1 MNKKIEKKLFNLFT
15 GEITATILFA
25 IVYVLYIETMEWAP
39 EYLIVNSSIYSF
51 ILLEFILL
59 QGSIY
64 WFLKWQ
70 QVRRKDFTNL
80 KKGYLVLYKW
90 CRNINL
96 FLIAIGFM
104 ICVLLFI
111 NGAVNRY
118 LYLGIFAFAIIE
130 HINYYHIRL
139 SYMSYQEIKEFI
151 RQKGFRWSKLAK
163 ELKDLKNKE

>member
-1 MNKKIEKKLFNLFT
+1 
-15 GEITATILFA
+15 
-25 IVYVLYIETMEWAP
+25 
-39 EYLIVNSSIYSF
+39 
-51 ILLEFILL
+51 
-59 QGSIY
+59 
-64 WFLKWQ
+64 
-70 QVRRKDFTNL
+70 
-80 KKGYLVLYKW
+80 
-90 CRNINL
+90 
-96 FLIAIGFM
+96 M

>member
-25 IVYVLYIETMEWAP
+25 IVYVLYIETMEWSP
-39 EYLIVNSSIYSF
+39 QYLLPNSSIYSF

-64 WFLKWQ
+64 WFLKWK
-70 QVRRKDFTNL
+70 QVKRKDFTNL
-80 KKGYLVLYKW
+80 KEGYLLLYKW
-90 CRNINL
+90 LRIINL
-96 FLIAIGFM
+96 ILIAVGIVVCM
-104 ICVLLFI
+104 LLFI

-151 RQKGFRWSKLAK
+151 RQKGFRCSKLAK
-163 ELKDLKNKE
+163 ELKDLKN